1 MDTEDPFMQELY
13 KELENFEKKGVL
25 IKLEGSQV
33 SPMQVVTAH
42 MVKESGCYMRDYVLN
57 PSGYIE
63 ELAFNN
69 IAES

>member
-33 SPMQVVTAH
+33 SPMQVVTAY
-42 MVKESGCYMRDYVLN
+42 MVKENGCYMRDYVLN
-57 PSGYIE
+57 PNGYIE